1 VVGALRKRALFEGLV
16 FNQAGEPAEF
26 KIVGGE
32 PFYVILDAG
41 FRRHVEAEVVD
52 RQVLDWLRNEIMSN
66 KELVTEGAMSVLG
79 QDDLFTKAMIESS
92 IENVDRQMEALQEQG
107 LPQDARAWLGMLGFR
122 VVVNVHGEV
131 VGLDAPAA
139 GSVED

>member
-1 VVGALRKRALFEGLV
+1 MRKRALFEGLV